1 MCGSEV
7 SKVMLAYWMRVK
19 SPGQVLNDN
28 ATQRRKRYLSLIE
41 YMKNIDSILQAGKS
55 IKTLLGVFQS
65 LFLFV
70 PKCADT
76 LSIGKL
82 SSNKNSKQSKIALS
96 FCFLILIGVVI
107 LVVVFTTPSTQ
118 AREYIYIA
126 SNNTGTVYNIPPY
139 WGQSDTHSIQNRQI
153 ATYDTRNRDAT
164 CKVLLKSNATESG
177 YMWTTCYS
185 GMPSNA
191 PQRTVLSDGN
201 NSAQETA
208 QNNKYNTVRR
218 DVPYLQ
224 APQSVAT
231 QPRVPNSEV
240 AYNRTDIGRSN
251 AQPAASTLPYWKE
264 RDQLARSMVIQLPS
278 GAHCKRYATSEYGC
292 FPLPGRPLHYK
303 WHSYSKGTLLDG
315 GFTASQDHRAID
327 IYAPHH
333 TPVFSVWDGVVR
345 SSYHD
350 PNGIGGNTVIIE
362 HSQEHV
368 ATVYVH
374 LQYRGVKAG
383 DIVKAGQVIGS
394 VGSTGRTPNSHLH
407 FRVHDMDKES
417 YQISKLAPLTEYEVV
432 SLAPFRGIRKGNFH
446 GEHLVEHL

>member
-1 MCGSEV
+1 M
-7 SKVMLAYWMRVK
+7 SKVVLAYWMRVK
-19 SPGQVLNDN
+19 SPGQALNDN
-28 ATQRRKRYLSLIE
+28 TTQRRKRYLSLIE

-118 AREYIYIA
+118 AREYIYITG
-126 SNNTGTVYNIPPY
+126 NNTGTVYNIPPY

-191 PQRTVLSDGN
+191 PQRTVLSDSNSN
-201 NSAQETA
+201 NSAQKTA
-208 QNNKYNTVRR
+208 QNNRYNTVRR
-218 DVPYLQ
+218 DVPYLSS
-224 APQSVAT
+224 QSIAT

-240 AYNRTDIGRSN
+240 AYNRTNPRGGN
-251 AQPAASTLPYWKE
+251 AQPTVSTLPYWKE
-264 RDQLARSMVIQLPS
+264 RNQLARSMVVQLPS

-292 FPLPGRPLHYK
+292 FPLPGSPRAYK
-303 WHSYSKGTLLDG
+303 WNSYSKGTHLDDG
-315 GFTASQDHRAID
+315 LVAPRDHQAID
-327 IYAPHH
+327 IYVSKH
-333 TPVFSVWDGVVR
+333 TPLFSVWDGIVTA
-345 SSYHD
+345 SYHEE
-350 PNGIGGNTVIIE
+350 IGGNTVLIE
-362 HSQEHV
+362 HPQERLT
-368 ATVYVH
+368 TVYTH
-374 LQYRGVKAG
+374 LHYRGVKVG
-383 DIVKAGQVIGS
+383 DIVKVGQVIGS
-394 VGSTGRTPNSHLH
+394 VGSTGRTPNDHLH
-407 FRVHDMDKES
+407 FRIHDTTQRA
-417 YQISKLAPLTEYEVV
+417 YQISRWAPLTEYEVV